1 MILTCP
7 GCVARF
13 VVADSRID
21 PQSREV
27 SHAACGTVWVL
38 DGAPEA
44 KVCLPAPDMEPLA
57 VAEAPVSEEPV
68 PEEAAC
74 SAESGPEMT
83 ASYEPVSEE
92 PASEEPLN
100 YKPAL
105 RMAAPDPV
113 HIFPEFDR
121 DRLRE
126 HLAWATTLPNRSYA
140 KLAAAGASLS
150 LAASMELALLFHRE
164 IGHVWPTMAHL
175 YTTFGL

>member
-38 DGAPEA
+38 DGAPRTEIR
-44 KVCLPAPDMEPLA
+44 LPIPDAEPLA
-57 VAEAPVSEEPV
+57 VPEESVSEEPA
-68 PEEAAC
+68 PEGAALRVQ
-74 SAESGPEMT
+74 
-83 ASYEPVSEE
+83 VSEE
-92 PASEEPLN
+92 SASEEPLN
-100 YKPAL
+100 YRPAL
-105 RMAAPDPV
+105 RMAAPEPA
-113 HIFPEFDR
+113 HIFPDFDR

-126 HLAWATTLPNRSYA
+126 HLTWATTLPNRGYA
-140 KLAAAGASLS
+140 KFAAGASLS
-150 LAASMELALLFHRE
+150 LAASMELVLLFHRE
-164 IGHVWPTMAHL
+164 IGHAWPTMAHL